1 MLMILYFVCLYV
13 NFDVTYRQTY
23 TFLSLLSSSSYY
35 SQTLWD
41 FKDVHTVILLDWNL
55 KARVL
60 SFLPSSIGRDS

>member
-41 FKDVHTVILLDWNL
+41 FKDAHTVILLDW
-55 KARVL
+55 K
-60 SFLPSSIGRDS
+60 

>member
-41 FKDVHTVILLDWNL
+41 FKDVHTVILLD
-55 KARVL
+55 
-60 SFLPSSIGRDS
+60 